1 MTTAPFVAILIVLAT
16 GSFLAWG
23 AYAVMRVR
31 SMRMEAGFG
40 YVTAC
45 VLAAPVTALVPALLV
60 FWLASLDGSAGPRPT
75 LFGPPAGAPVG
86 GPVAVDGVGLLAG
99 LASLAVTFL
108 SHGTIAIIVRY
119 LARGADDRAA
129 VASSLERMAVAA
141 AAAPPA
147 PTINVT
153 TNVQSPQHAPPAP
166 QLVEQDAP
174 KQFVEAVSAPPA
186 APSARLPQWVGEASR
201 DGEYRTV
208 AVEASNEREARTIL
222 ESQGYFV
229 HQLWPDVPQLPPP
242 R

>member
-23 AYAVMRVR
+23 TYAVIRAR

-45 VLAAPVTALVPALLV
+45 VIAAPVTALVPALIV
-60 FWLASLDGSAGPRPT
+60 YWLASLDGSAAPRPT
-75 LFGPPAGAPVG
+75 LFGPPEGDAAGGAVPVE
-86 GPVAVDGVGLLAG
+86 GVGLLAG

-108 SHGTIAIIVRY
+108 SHGTIAIVVRY

-129 VASSLERMAVAA
+129 VAASLERMAVAS
-141 AAAPPA
+141 PPA

-153 TNVQSPQHAPPAP
+153 TNVQSPQQAPAAP
-166 QLVEQDAP
+166 QMVQQEPP
-174 KQFVEAVSAPPA
+174 KQFVEAVSAPPV
-186 APSARLPQWVGEASR
+186 APVARLPQWVGEASR

-208 AVEASNEREARTIL
+208 AVEATSEREARTIL

>member
-23 AYAVMRVR
+23 TYAVIRAK

-45 VLAAPVTALVPALLV
+45 VIAAPVTALVPALV
-60 FWLASLDGSAGPRPT
+60 VYWLASLDPSAGPRPT
-75 LFGPPAGAPVG
+75 LFGPPADASAVPAP
-86 GPVAVDGVGLLAG
+86 VDGVAILAG

-119 LARGADDRAA
+119 LARGADDRTA
-129 VASSLERMAVAA
+129 VAASLERMALAA
-141 AAAPPA
+141 AGAPAAPA
-147 PTINVT
+147 INVT
-153 TNVQSPQHAPPAP
+153 TNVQSPQHAPPPSP
-166 QLVEQDAP
+166 QPVQQETP
-174 KQFVEAVSAPPA
+174 KQFVESVSAPPP
-186 APSARLPQWVGEASR
+186 PSARLPQWVGEASR

-208 AVEASNEREARTIL
+208 AVEASSESEARRIL

>member
-23 AYAVMRVR
+23 TYAVIRAK

-45 VLAAPVTALVPALLV
+45 VIAAPVTALVPALV
-60 FWLASLDGSAGPRPT
+60 VYWLASLDPSAGPRPT
-75 LFGPPAGAPVG
+75 LFGPPADASAVPAP
-86 GPVAVDGVGLLAG
+86 VDGVAILAG

-119 LARGADDRAA
+119 LARGADDRTA
-129 VASSLERMAVAA
+129 VAASLERMALAA
-141 AAAPPA
+141 AGAPAAPA
-147 PTINVT
+147 INVT

-166 QLVEQDAP
+166 PQPVQQETP
-174 KQFVEAVSAPPA
+174 KQFVESVSAPPP
-186 APSARLPQWVGEASR
+186 PSARLPQWVGEASR

-208 AVEASNEREARTIL
+208 AVEASSESEARRIL

>member
-23 AYAVMRVR
+23 TYAVIRSK

-45 VLAAPVTALVPALLV
+45 VIAAPVTALIPAMV
-60 FWLASLDGSAGPRPT
+60 VYWLASLDAATGPRPT
-75 LFGPPAGAPVG
+75 LFGPPPDAAAVPAP
-86 GPVAVDGVGLLAG
+86 VDGVAILAG